1 MDALTLLK
9 DDHKRIRKLLS
20 DGEDT
25 TERAR
30 VGRTE
35 IFTKLADVLKMHERR
50 EEEVL
55 YPALKAHGK
64 AKDIVLEGYEE
75 HHVADVILA
84 ELSRTDVTDEVW
96 AAKFAVLKENLE
108 HHIEEEEGEMFRKAR
123 QLLSDEELASLGER
137 MAAIRDG
144 GRAD

>member
-35 IFTKLADVLKMHERR
+35 IFTKLADVLKVHERR

-55 YPALKAHGK
+55 YPALKAHEK

-84 ELSRTDVTDEVW
+84 ELSGTEVTDEVW

-123 QLLSDEELASLGER
+123 QLLSDEELESLGER